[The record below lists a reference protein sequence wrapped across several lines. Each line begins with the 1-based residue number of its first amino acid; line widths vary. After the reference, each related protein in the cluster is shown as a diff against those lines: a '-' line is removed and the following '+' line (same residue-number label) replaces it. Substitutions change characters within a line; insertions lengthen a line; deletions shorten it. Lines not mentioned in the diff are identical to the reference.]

1 MTTKEYKEKL
11 LKEYAAHRSGIN
23 GKGAHAFFEEG
34 ARAFETLEQ
43 LDFPTKRH
51 EEWKYTTLDRVLK
64 KSPQVASWT
73 TAFNEAWLE
82 GAHIPELDA
91 VQIVLHNGRLQS
103 HQELPE
109 GVSITSVLRDD
120 NTKGEWKAKDG
131 QDIFEHINGAFAFDH
146 IHIEIAAGAVV
157 EKPLYL
163 VNILDAQN
171 DAVLAQR
178 NYSVSVGKSAEATLV
193 ERQMTLGSNTSLSN
207 SITHIAVDANA
218 HFHHIVLQNDTEHAS
233 QVARTYV
240 NQNRDSRYS
249 NYTYSIS
256 GEIVRNNVTIEL
268 DEEHT
273 EGNLFGLYLLEG
285 KEHVDNH
292 TLVDHKVPNC
302 ESNELYK
309 GVLKDHS
316 IGVFNGKVYVRQD
329 AQKTNAYQQNRNLL
343 LSDNATINTK
353 PQLEIWADDV
363 KCSHGCTVGQLDN
376 DQLFYLKSRGI
387 DGDTAR
393 SLMVYAFA
401 SEVVERVPLD
411 SVRTYLLNEIASK
424 LNFSLD

>member
-11 LKEYAAHRSGIN
+11 LKEYAAHRLGVN
-23 GKGAHAFFEEG
+23 GKGAHAFFKEG
-34 ARAFETLEQ
+34 ARAIETLQQ

-64 KSPQVASWT
+64 KEPQIAPWT
-73 TAFNEAWLE
+73 TDFNEDWLA
-82 GAHIPELDA
+82 GSDIPNLEA
-91 VQIVLHNGRLQS
+91 TQIVLHNGRLQS
-103 HQELPE
+103 HHELPK
-109 GVSITSVLRDD
+109 GVRLTSVLQDEGSESD
-120 NTKGEWKAKDG
+120 WKTSDSA
-131 QDIFEHINGAFAFDH
+131 DIFENINAAFAFDH
-146 IHIEIAAGAVV
+146 ISIHIDAGAALD
-157 EKPLYL
+157 KPLYIIN
-163 VNILDAQN
+163 VLDAQH

-178 NYSVSVGKSAEATLV
+178 NFSVTVGKSAEATLIEKQITV
-193 ERQMTLGSNTSLSN
+193 GGNTSLSN
-207 SITHIAVDANA
+207 SISKIVVGANA
-218 HFHHIVLQNDTEHAS
+218 NFHHIVLQNDVAHAS
-233 QVARTYV
+233 QVARSYIS
-240 NQNRDSRYS
+240 QKRDSRYS
-249 NYTYSIS
+249 NYTYTIS

-268 DEEHT
+268 DEEYT
-273 EGNLFGLYLLEG
+273 EGNLYGLYLLEG
-285 KEHVDNH
+285 KEHADNH

-309 GVLKDHS
+309 GVLKDQS

-343 LSDNATINTK
+343 LSDQATINTK

-376 DQLFYLKSRGI
+376 DQLFYLKSRGL

-401 SEVVERVPLD
+401 SEVVERVPIE
-411 SVRTYLLNEIASK
+411 SVRLYLLNQIASK
-424 LNFSLD
+424 LKFSLD

>member
-11 LKEYAAHRSGIN
+11 LREYAAHRSGAN
-23 GKGAHAFFEEG
+23 GHGTHAFYEASEK
-34 ARAFETLEQ
+34 AFATLEQ

-64 KSPQVASWT
+64 KEPKVPGWST
-73 TAFNEAWLE
+73 DFDDAWID
-82 GAHIPELDA
+82 AAQIPDLDA
-91 VQIVLHNGRLQS
+91 TQIVLHNGKLHS
-103 HQELPE
+103 NEALPE
-109 GVSITSVLRDD
+109 GVSLSSVVKGAKADD
-120 NTKGEWKAKDG
+120 WKRADD
-131 QDIFEHINGAFAFDH
+131 QDIFENINKAFSFDQ
-146 IHIEIAAGAVV
+146 ISINIASGTVV
-157 EKPLYL
+157 EKPIYL
-163 VNILDAQN
+163 INILDASH

-178 NYSVSVGKSAEATLV
+178 NFSVTIGKSANATIIEKQV
-193 ERQMTLGSNTSLSN
+193 TIGSNTSLSN
-207 SITHIAVDANA
+207 SISQIAVEANA
-218 HFHHIVLQNDTEHAS
+218 QLHHIVLQNDATQAS

-240 NQNRDSRYS
+240 SQKRDSRYS

-256 GEIVRNNVTIEL
+256 GEIIRNNVTIEL

-273 EGNLFGLYLLEG
+273 EGNLYGLYLLSG

-309 GVLKDHS
+309 GVLKDQS

-343 LSDNATINTK
+343 LSDEATINTK

-387 DGDTAR
+387 DGDAAR

-401 SEVVERVPLD
+401 SEIVERVPVE
-411 SVRTYLLNEIASK
+411 SVRMYLLHQIANK
-424 LNFSLD
+424 LNFSLE

>member
-11 LKEYAAHRSGIN
+11 LREYAAHRSGAN
-23 GKGAHAFFEEG
+23 GHGTHAFYEASEK
-34 ARAFETLEQ
+34 AFATLEQ

-64 KSPQVASWT
+64 KEPKVPGWSTDFDDTWIDAAQ
-73 TAFNEAWLE
+73 
-82 GAHIPELDA
+82 IPDLDA
-91 VQIVLHNGRLQS
+91 TQIVLHNGKLHS
-103 HQELPE
+103 NEALPE
-109 GVSITSVLRDD
+109 GVSLSSVVKGAKADD
-120 NTKGEWKAKDG
+120 WKRADD
-131 QDIFEHINGAFAFDH
+131 QDIFENINKAFSFDQ
-146 IHIEIAAGAVV
+146 ISINIASGTVV
-157 EKPLYL
+157 EKPIYL
-163 VNILDAQN
+163 INILDASN

-178 NYSVSVGKSAEATLV
+178 NFSVTIGKSANATIIEKQV
-193 ERQMTLGSNTSLSN
+193 TIGSNTSLSN
-207 SITHIAVDANA
+207 SISQIAVEANA
-218 HFHHIVLQNDTEHAS
+218 QLHHIVLQNDATQAS

-240 NQNRDSRYS
+240 SQKRDSRYS

-256 GEIVRNNVTIEL
+256 GEIIRNNVTIEL

-273 EGNLFGLYLLEG
+273 EGNLYGLYLLSG

-309 GVLKDHS
+309 GVLKDQS

-343 LSDNATINTK
+343 LSDEATINTK

-387 DGDTAR
+387 DGDAAR

-401 SEVVERVPLD
+401 SEIVERVPVE
-411 SVRTYLLNEIASK
+411 SVRMYLLHQIANK
-424 LNFSLD
+424 LNFSLE